1 MSHRSLLMSCHK
13 SISLWR
19 HRGCLELNALCDAMP
34 SNSQAN
40 SLTSSSKPGRESVTV
55 ERPRAYGCRPARRRA
70 STLFQYS
77 SKVEVKVEQGPGN
90 VSKRRWE
97 IPGQATS
104 WTMGRGHVLHNTRSS
119 PDGSR
124 TGTRTTSIEYCVSS
138 SGHGHGQ
145 GLR

>member
-13 SISLWR
+13 SRSLWR
-19 HRGCLELNALCDAMP
+19 HRGCLELIALCDAMP

-40 SLTSSSKPGRESVTV
+40 SLTSSSKPVRESVTV

-77 SKVEVKVEQGPGN
+77 SKVEGEVEQGPGN

-104 WTMGRGHVLHNTRSS
+104 WTMGCGHVLHNRKQPRWLSDWNS
-119 PDGSR
+119 DDIHRISR
-124 TGTRTTSIEYCVSS
+124 LEQWPRAWAGA
-138 SGHGHGQ
+138 Q
-145 GLR
+145 